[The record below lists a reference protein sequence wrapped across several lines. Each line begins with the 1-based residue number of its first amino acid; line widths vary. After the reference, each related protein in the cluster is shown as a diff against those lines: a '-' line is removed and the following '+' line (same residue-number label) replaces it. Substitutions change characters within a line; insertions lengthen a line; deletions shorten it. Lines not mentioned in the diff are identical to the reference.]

1 MHAQRREEYQ
11 CQWPMHAIAAAAGGP
26 GISDLFIPAAAAA
39 AAALLFLLCFFF
51 FFFGS
56 FFVVDILRTR
66 ELQQPASYV

>member
-11 CQWPMHAIAAAAGGP
+11 CQWPMHAIATAGGP
-26 GISDLFIPAAAAA
+26 AASDLFAA
-39 AAALLFLLCFFF
+39 AAALFF

-56 FFVVDILRTR
+56 FLLVDILTTR